1 MTAHLASLLFAS
13 VVRASPLLIA
23 ALGILTSE
31 RAGVLNL
38 GIEGVMLCGA
48 MSAFA
53 TVVATGSPLLGLG
66 VAFVVGA
73 ALGLLYSLVVV
84 TLRAD
89 QVVSGLSLGFL
100 GSGVASVLGAPLA
113 ATPHRI
119 AEFPTPMV
127 PVLALLL
134 LALTVALFRTRTGLS
149 LVAVGESPYAAD
161 AVGISVVRYR
171 YGATMWGA
179 ALAGLSGATIS
190 VSITPMWIDDL
201 TAGQG
206 FIAVGLVVVAR
217 WRALSAVW
225 IALLFGLLRRLPLEL
240 QGMSSALA
248 NPKLS
253 HLFEMLPYVG
263 TILVLVMRT
272 RPGVAR
278 FFAAPSALG
287 IPYVRGE
294 K

>member
-119 AEFPTPMV
+119 AELPTPMV

-179 ALAGLSGATIS
+179 ALAGLAGATIS